1 MRSHYYLATVIG
13 TYRKIIDDYY
23 NNTLTENKTL
33 YYDKVLGKVANRE
46 VSTHYSRSN
55 EKVTS
60 GIVAINAWKAHF
72 KKFR

>member
-1 MRSHYYLATVIG
+1 MSHYL
-13 TYRKIIDDYY
+13 IDKEQ
-23 NNTLTENKTL
+23 LKGEC
-33 YYDKVLGKVANRE
+33 GE
-46 VSTHYSRSN
+46 VWEEPIWGALESGADRSN

>member
-1 MRSHYYLATVIG
+1 MLEYVQLLKKVRILLNEFHF
-13 TYRKIIDDYY
+13 
-23 NNTLTENKTL
+23 TLLK
-33 YYDKVLGKVANRE
+33 KG
-46 VSTHYSRSN
+46 SN

>member
-1 MRSHYYLATVIG
+1 MMGSSHLAAYLTKGQKTGIK
-13 TYRKIIDDYY
+13 TDKRDKRK
-23 NNTLTENKTL
+23 
-33 YYDKVLGKVANRE
+33 KVKKEG
-46 VSTHYSRSN
+46 SN